1 MAKNKVEINGINTSN
16 LVVLKHEEM
25 IELFKKY
32 KNGEKDV
39 KNTLVEGN
47 LRLVLSILRKY
58 HNKCDNLD
66 DLFQIGVIGL
76 IKAINNFDLNYDV
89 RFSTYA
95 VFMIEGEIKRYIR
108 DNSQIRISRSVKELS
123 YMIINYKEE
132 YLRENLRYPSNEEIC
147 TKFNIS
153 EYELY
158 NILNSL
164 CDPVSIFEP
173 IYNDGGDTIYLLDQL
188 KNEKEESENTIDKIA
203 IEQVLGKLSDK
214 EKYIITKRYFNDKT
228 QSELA
233 EELGV
238 SQAQISRI
246 EKNALERMKKR
257 VEKGI

>member
-1 MAKNKVEINGINTSN
+1 MAKNKVEINGINTTN

-25 IELFKKY
+25 IELFRRY

-58 HNKCDNLD
+58 HNKCDTVD

-188 KNEKEESENTIDKIA
+188 EDSKNVNVNDLILLKDSLNRLKDRERTII
-203 IEQVLGKLSDK
+203 V
-214 EKYIITKRYFNDKT
+214 KRYVDGMS
-228 QSELA
+228 QAELASELNI
-233 EELGV
+233 
-238 SQAQISRI
+238 SQAQVSRI
-246 EKNALERMKKR
+246 ESSALNSVKKL
-257 VEKGI
+257 IL

>member
-25 IELFKKY
+25 IELFRRY

-95 VFMIEGEIKRYIR
+95 VFMIDGEIKRYIR

-164 CDPVSIFEP
+164 CEPVSIFEP

-188 KNEKEESENTIDKIA
+188 EDSKNVNVNDLILLKDSLNRLKDRERTII
-203 IEQVLGKLSDK
+203 V
-214 EKYIITKRYFNDKT
+214 KRYVDGMS
-228 QSELA
+228 QAELASELNI
-233 EELGV
+233 
-238 SQAQISRI
+238 SQAQVSRI
-246 EKNALERMKKR
+246 ESSALNSVKKL
-257 VEKGI
+257 IL

>member
-1 MAKNKVEINGINTSN
+1 MAKNKVEIAGINTSS
-16 LVVLKHEEM
+16 LRSLTHEEM
-25 IELFKKY
+25 VLLFKSLK
-32 KNGEKDV
+32 KGDNESKRL
-39 KNTLVEGN
+39 LVEGN
-47 LRLVLSILRKY
+47 LKLVLSILKRY
-58 HNKCDNLD
+58 QNKCDNLD
-66 DLFQIGVIGL
+66 DLFQIGVVGL
-76 IKAINNFDLNYDV
+76 IKAVDNFDLEFNV

-147 TKFNIS
+147 AKFNIS

-188 KNEKEESENTIDKIA
+188 EDSKNVNVNDLILLKDSLNRLK
-203 IEQVLGKLSDK
+203 DK
-214 EKYIITKRYFNDKT
+214 ERTIIYVK
-228 QSELA
+228 
-233 EELGV
+233 
-238 SQAQISRI
+238 
-246 EKNALERMKKR
+246 
-257 VEKGI
+257 

>member
-1 MAKNKVEINGINTSN
+1 MAKNKVEINGINTTN

-25 IELFKKY
+25 IELFRRY

-47 LRLVLSILRKY
+47 LKLVLSILRKY

-147 TKFNIS
+147 AKFNIS

-188 KNEKEESENTIDKIA
+188 EDSKNVNVNDLILLKDSLNRLKDRERTII
-203 IEQVLGKLSDK
+203 V
-214 EKYIITKRYFNDKT
+214 KRYVDGMS
-228 QSELA
+228 QAELA
-233 EELGV
+233 SKLNIR
-238 SQAQISRI
+238 QAQVYKI
-246 EKNALERMKKR
+246 ESSALNSVKKL
-257 VEKGI
+257 IL

>member
-25 IELFKKY
+25 IELFRRY
-32 KNGEKDV
+32 KNGEKNV

-147 TKFNIS
+147 TEFNIS

-188 KNEKEESENTIDKIA
+188 EDSKNVNVNDLILLKDSLNRLKDRERTII
-203 IEQVLGKLSDK
+203 V
-214 EKYIITKRYFNDKT
+214 KRYVDGMS
-228 QSELA
+228 QAELASELNI
-233 EELGV
+233 
-238 SQAQISRI
+238 SQAQVSRI
-246 EKNALERMKKR
+246 ESSALNSVKKL
-257 VEKGI
+257 IL

>member
-16 LVVLKHEEM
+16 LIVLKHEEM
-25 IELFKKY
+25 IELFRRY
-32 KNGEKDV
+32 KSGEEDV
-39 KNTLVEGN
+39 KDILVEGN

-95 VFMIEGEIKRYIR
+95 VFMIEGEIKRYLR

-132 YLRENLRYPSNEEIC
+132 YLRENLRYPSNDEIC
-147 TKFNIS
+147 SKFNIS

-188 KNEKEESENTIDKIA
+188 EDSKNVNVNDLILLKDSLNKLKDRERTII
-203 IEQVLGKLSDK
+203 V
-214 EKYIITKRYFNDKT
+214 KRYVDGMS
-228 QSELA
+228 QAELA
-233 EELGV
+233 NELNI
-238 SQAQISRI
+238 SQAQVSRI
-246 EKNALERMKKR
+246 ESSALNSVKKL
-257 VEKGI
+257 IL

>member
-1 MAKNKVEINGINTSN
+1 MAKNKVEINGINTTN

-25 IELFKKY
+25 IELFRRY

-132 YLRENLRYPSNEEIC
+132 YLIENLRYPSNEEIC
-147 TKFNIS
+147 AKFNIS

-188 KNEKEESENTIDKIA
+188 EDSNNVNVNDLILLKDSLNRLKDRERTII
-203 IEQVLGKLSDK
+203 V
-214 EKYIITKRYFNDKT
+214 KRYVDGMS
-228 QSELA
+228 QAELASELNI
-233 EELGV
+233 
-238 SQAQISRI
+238 SQAQVSRI
-246 EKNALERMKKR
+246 ESSALNSVKKL
-257 VEKGI
+257 IL

>member
-147 TKFNIS
+147 AKFNIS

-188 KNEKEESENTIDKIA
+188 EDSKNVNVNDLILLKDSLNRLKDRERTII
-203 IEQVLGKLSDK
+203 V
-214 EKYIITKRYFNDKT
+214 KRYVDGMS
-228 QSELA
+228 QAELASELNI
-233 EELGV
+233 
-238 SQAQISRI
+238 SQAQVSRI
-246 EKNALERMKKR
+246 ESSALNSVKKL
-257 VEKGI
+257 IL

>member
-1 MAKNKVEINGINTSN
+1 MAKNKVEINGINTTN

-25 IELFKKY
+25 IELFRRY

-188 KNEKEESENTIDKIA
+188 EDSKNVNVNDLILLKDSLNKLKDRERTII
-203 IEQVLGKLSDK
+203 V
-214 EKYIITKRYFNDKT
+214 KRYVDGMS
-228 QSELA
+228 QAELASELNI
-233 EELGV
+233 
-238 SQAQISRI
+238 SQAQVSRI
-246 EKNALERMKKR
+246 ESSALNSVKKL
-257 VEKGI
+257 IL